1 MYGFES
7 EGTIRALS
15 EYVSQPDDS
24 EKAGILLAGAKPAPE
39 LSPAET
45 SGLVFHRVGRKSTN
59 PGSEKTPK
67 RSIRLAGK
75 ENKPESAAVADEDTP
90 TQENDQSRVWRA
102 PGRAC

>member
-39 LSPAET
+39 LSPGFGKDSKEVDKTCRKREQA
-45 SGLVFHRVGRKSTN
+45 GVGG
-59 PGSEKTPK
+59 GS
-67 RSIRLAGK
+67 R
-75 ENKPESAAVADEDTP
+75 
-90 TQENDQSRVWRA
+90 
-102 PGRAC
+102 